1 SGPDFGGKLPRRK
14 SGYQTGRTRVAAWY
28 CEGAKRSREGRQ
40 PVDGVTGPERIR
52 NMPEKSG
59 GEGIF
64 RGVAR
69 STHWGLL
76 TSNNRDTPLHDLSAI
91 AALSENEGC
100 QSPFE

>member
-1 SGPDFGGKLPRRK
+1 
-14 SGYQTGRTRVAAWY
+14 
-28 CEGAKRSREGRQ
+28 
-40 PVDGVTGPERIR
+40 
-52 NMPEKSG
+52 MPEKSG